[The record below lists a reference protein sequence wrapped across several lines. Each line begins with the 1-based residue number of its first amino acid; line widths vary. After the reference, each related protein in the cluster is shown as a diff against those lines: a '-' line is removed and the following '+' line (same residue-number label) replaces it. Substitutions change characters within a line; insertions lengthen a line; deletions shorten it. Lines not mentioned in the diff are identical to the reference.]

1 MHTHEK
7 IRTEIKRKEPT
18 IYSLNEESYQ
28 MLSNGYWFTL
38 FISGILFI
46 WAFGLLGWR
55 TGIGWF
61 FLSNFIAVFLVRLD
75 IALTGNIV
83 LWYERRHNNIS
94 SLLNWY
100 HFYHLCISLITS
112 SSLVIKYPWVVLK
125 PTCPNAS
132 EILLNLFVRIRKDL
146 IR

>member
-1 MHTHEK
+1 MYTNEK

-46 WAFGLLGWR
+46 WAFGFLGWR

-61 FLSNFIAVFLVRLD
+61 FLSNFISVFFVRLD
-75 IALTGNIV
+75 IGLTGNVV
-83 LWYERRHNNIS
+83 LWYERKHNNIS
-94 SLLNWY
+94 SLLN
-100 HFYHLCISLITS
+100 
-112 SSLVIKYPWVVLK
+112 
-125 PTCPNAS
+125 
-132 EILLNLFVRIRKDL
+132 
-146 IR
+146 